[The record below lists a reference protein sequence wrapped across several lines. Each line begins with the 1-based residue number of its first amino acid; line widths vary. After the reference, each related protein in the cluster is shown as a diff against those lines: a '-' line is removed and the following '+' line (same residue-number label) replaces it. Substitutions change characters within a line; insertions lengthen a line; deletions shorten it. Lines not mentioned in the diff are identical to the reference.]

1 MENQRIIALV
11 GDSLFMDTVEA
22 SLKSQQGMNVIRI
35 QGYVGDVKACV
46 ESVHPDLVIFD
57 WDTYYSRFV
66 MLMLKDQ
73 PGIPFIGLDVSSRQ
87 VIVMSSQ
94 QYTPLTVNDLAQ
106 VIQLYTPLPQV
117 RGREIQQ
124 HNLVLNRRGSG
135 LIQWQV
141 VRRFAEPPAQQA

>member
-1 MENQRIIALV
+1 MKNQRTVALV

-22 SLKSQQGMNVIRI
+22 SLKSQRGMDVIRI

-46 ESVHPDLVIFD
+46 ESVNPDLVIFD

-73 PGIPFIGLDVSSRQ
+73 PGIPFIGLDVSSRK

-94 QYTPLTVNDLAQ
+94 QYTPLTVNDLTH
-106 VIQLYTPLPQV
+106 VIQLYTPQPEV
-117 RGREIQQ
+117 RGREIKQ
-124 HNLVLNRRGSG
+124 HSLVLDRRGSE
-135 LIQWQV
+135 LIQ
-141 VRRFAEPPAQQA
+141 